1 MLEEGVGLRASVGMG
16 QRTHGAGV
24 CGSGRWVLL
33 EGALCGAWTWG
44 REAEAALWVAAH
56 CLEKTAGIGGEVCV
70 AFAVIGW
77 KLEEEGPETVP
88 QGSPGG
94 AWSEGEACVTVQ
106 PAVGEA
112 GWAWA
117 HGEGLVMRKGGLG
130 ALRVEP
136 ETEVSEE
143 KEAFEDAV
151 LLLIE

>member
-1 MLEEGVGLRASVGMG
+1 MRASVGTG
-16 QRTHGAGV
+16 QRTRGLGV
-24 CGSGRWVLL
+24 CDSGRWVSL
-33 EGALCGAWTWG
+33 EEALCGAWTWG
-44 REAEAALWVAAH
+44 REEEAALWVAAH
-56 CLEKTAGIGGEVCV
+56 CFEKTTVIGWEVCA

-77 KLEEEGPETVP
+77 RLEEEGPETVP

-117 HGEGLVMRKGGLG
+117 HGAGLVMRKRGQEGLR
-130 ALRVEP
+130 AEP
-136 ETEVSEE
+136 ETEVNEE

-151 LLLIE
+151 QLLTG